1 MNPPEASRD
10 TDIEARLSEREA
22 ARQRQDWDTADR
34 IRAEL
39 ADAGVEVIDTPAGP
53 HWRRR

>member
-39 ADAGVEVIDTPAGP
+39 AEAGVEVIDTPAGP
-53 HWRRR
+53 RWRRR

>member
-10 TDIEARLSEREA
+10 AYIETRLAERQA
-22 ARQRQDWDTADR
+22 ARERQDWAAADN

-39 ADAGVEVIDTPAGP
+39 AEAGFEIIDTPAGP
-53 HWRRR
+53 RWRRR